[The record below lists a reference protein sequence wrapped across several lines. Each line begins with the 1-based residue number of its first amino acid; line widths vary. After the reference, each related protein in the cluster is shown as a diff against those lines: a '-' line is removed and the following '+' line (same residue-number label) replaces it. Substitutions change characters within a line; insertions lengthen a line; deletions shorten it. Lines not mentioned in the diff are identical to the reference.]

1 MKTYS
6 IYISRSFSGYVEI
19 QANNE
24 KEAEDIVWE
33 QITSGEIEPL
43 EFDSDT
49 MTDYPQEITE

>member
-19 QANNE
+19 QANDE
-24 KEAEDIVWE
+24 QEAEDIVWE

-49 MTDYPQEITE
+49 MVDFPEEITE

>member
-19 QANNE
+19 QANDE
-24 KEAEDIVWE
+24 QEAEDMVWE

-49 MTDYPQEITE
+49 MVDFPEEIKA